1 MDAPPPSTA
10 TATAATSTT
19 GGGAGGAPR
28 ERRGGFGAKR
38 EGGNKKTSGQP
49 RAQSKEGSSEEWVPC
64 TKLGRLVKSG
74 LVPSLEH
81 VFLHTL
87 PIKEYQIVDFF
98 LGESLKDEVVRIM
111 PVQKQTAAGQ
121 RTRFKCFV
129 VVGDY
134 NGHIGL
140 GVKTASEVAT
150 AIRGAIWNAKTNI
163 VPIRRGYWG
172 LKAGSPHT
180 VATKVTGA
188 AGSVRVRIIPA
199 PRGTGLV
206 AAPTTKKILFMAGLQ
221 DAYTSTRGHSKTQGN
236 FVKAAIAALASTYAY
251 LTPDLWP
258 ERKLEPTPY
267 EINAEYLAKTSK
279 GKKGN

>member
-1 MDAPPPSTA
+1 MEAPPPTQTA
-10 TATAATSTT
+10 TAT
-19 GGGAGGAPR
+19 GGDRSAQRSGTDR
-28 ERRGGFGAKR
+28 TRGGFGNKR
-38 EGGNKKTSGQP
+38 EGKGGKGGPP
-49 RAQSKEGSSEEWVPC
+49 RPGKDSSETEWVPC

-87 PIKEYQIVDFF
+87 PIKEWQIVDFF

-111 PVQKQTAAGQ
+111 PVQKQTSAGQ

-129 VVGDY
+129 VVGDF

-150 AIRGAIWNAKTNI
+150 AIRGAIWNAKTSI

-172 LKAGSPHT
+172 LKAGAPHT

-206 AAPTTKKILFMAGLQ
+206 AAPTTKKILHMAGLQ

-279 GKKGN
+279 GKKN